1 MFRPDARTNPSPV
14 FSRPHT
20 LRPTILRP
28 RVLLLCALLQC
39 SLLQC
44 VLGTAQTPPPP
55 IDPQAVPSRPEAV
68 PEERP
73 LPVPSFTFKAITRLV
88 VLDVVARDSEDNPVE
103 DLTEKDF
110 QITERTGPSQN
121 SAQQDLTK
129 QGLPQQGLPQQS
141 LSQHELPQHIS
152 YFRIVQNSS
161 TQKSAASGGI
171 RLTAPLPVAFCPSK
185 HYELSYYLSG
195 ESQKEGS
202 HFITVKS
209 ARPDLRLYFR
219 RSYEIETADPGKR
232 TAADIED
239 LRATASLP
247 GPDAL
252 KAEEKQPPALATIA
266 CYDTL
271 NITSLPLSVRK
282 TESKDADLLEYEFL
296 AGGKSLN
303 LPAAPDH
310 TYLLHLDLAICT
322 FDSGGH
328 PLRYFERSI
337 EQPLDESQRRSVVA
351 DGFRQT
357 IKLASEGAYSARLVL
372 RDPATGALGSAELQI
387 LQPFSQRVR
396 IPKREGTQPPSSFGT
411 VTPVVTGLCGDVYQL
426 APWTVHVPRFSELE
440 PIGAVYTPALAVY
453 TPFFTEGIPSLTSRT
468 EWFGINYQGSFW
480 VDEPEEFQF
489 ELIADD
495 GAKLYVDRRLVIDN
509 DNLHPSQSARG
520 KIRLKTGEHSIRVAY
535 FQGTRTEVALVVSVK
550 TGHKWRLFDTADFP
564 RPEGTPQHGRKLPHP
579 KIDDPPEKD

>member
-1 MFRPDARTNPSPV
+1 MKASPI
-14 FSRPHT
+14 
-20 LRPTILRP
+20 ILP
-28 RVLLLCALLQC
+28 LCGLLLCA
-39 SLLQC
+39 
-44 VLGTAQTPPPP
+44 VGIAQTTPPP

-68 PEERP
+68 PEQRP
-73 LPVPSFTFKAITRLV
+73 VPIPSFTFKAITRLV

-110 QITERTGPSQN
+110 QITERTGPSQR
-121 SAQQDLTK
+121 STHQD
-129 QGLPQQGLPQQS
+129 P
-141 LSQHELPQHIS
+141 PQHIS
-152 YFRIVQNSS
+152 YFRVVENSS

-171 RLTAPLPVAFCPSK
+171 RLTAPLPTTSCPSK

-209 ARPDLRLYFR
+209 ARSDLKLYFR
-219 RSYEIETADPGKR
+219 RSYEIETADPAKR
-232 TAADIED
+232 TAADVAD
-239 LRATASLP
+239 LKATASP
-247 GPDAL
+247 SDGDAL
-252 KAEEKQPPALATIA
+252 KAEQKGPAALATIA

-271 NITSLPLSVRK
+271 NITSMPLSVRK
-282 TESKDADLLEYEFL
+282 VENNQYLLEYEFL
-296 AGGKSLN
+296 EGGKSLN

-310 TYLLHLDLAICT
+310 TYALHLDLAICT

-328 PLRYFERSI
+328 PLRYFERNI
-337 EQPLDESQRRSVVA
+337 EQMLDESQHRSVMA
-351 DGFRQT
+351 DGLRQS
-357 IKLASEGAYSARLVL
+357 IKLAPEGAYSARLVL
-372 RDPATGALGSAELQI
+372 RDPATGALGSAELEI
-387 LQPFSQRVR
+387 LQPSSQSVR

-411 VTPVVTGLCGDVYQL
+411 VTPVATGLCGDVYQL
-426 APWTVHVPRFSELE
+426 PPWTVHVPRFSELE

-453 TPFFTEGIPSLTSRT
+453 SPFFTEGIPGLTSRT

-480 VDEPEEFQF
+480 VDEPAEFQF

-495 GAKLYVDRRLVIDN
+495 GAKLYVDHRLVIDN

-550 TGHKWRLFDTADFP
+550 TGRQWRLFDTADFP

-579 KIDDPPEKD
+579 KIDDQPQSDQPQKDQP